1 MMIVLSPELQRVHD
15 FYVNLVNQV
24 GDADLESDEIIG
36 VFTKVLTLLCIAKG
50 LSHDEVLERMSYV
63 YQFETY
69 FQPDK
74 EDIH

>member
-1 MMIVLSPELQRVHD
+1 MTDAKRVQD
-15 FYVNLVNQV
+15 FYNDTVNLVSSSDLD
-24 GDADLESDEIIG
+24 GDELIG
-36 VFTKVLTLLCIAKG
+36 IMLKVLTLLCIAKG
-50 LSHDEVLERMSYV
+50 LSHDEVLERISYV

>member
-1 MMIVLSPELQRVHD
+1 MTVLTPELQRVHD
-15 FYVNLVNQV
+15 FYVETVTRV
-24 GDADLESDEIIG
+24 SSADLGSDELIG
-36 VFTKVLTLLCIAKG
+36 VMLKVFTLLCIAKG
-50 LSHDEVLERMSYV
+50 LTYDEVMERVSFV

>member
-1 MMIVLSPELQRVHD
+1 MMTDTKRVQD
-15 FYVNLVNQV
+15 FYNDTVNRVSSSDLD
-24 GDADLESDEIIG
+24 GDELIG
-36 VFTKVLTLLCIAKG
+36 IMLKVLTLLCIAKG
-50 LSHDEVLERMSYV
+50 LSHDEVLERISYV